1 MPTRTFTRYQLFTW
15 LPWWFKRYVFFQKNA
30 VLEPLYHFD
39 RVERHQS
46 DSDEKTYGGGKTEL
60 TENVNVKN

>member
-1 MPTRTFTRYQLFTW
+1 M
-15 LPWWFKRYVFFQKNA
+15 FFQKNA

-46 DSDEKTYGGGKTEL
+46 DSDEKTFGGGKTEL